1 MRYVLSDLCR
11 RDRWLA
17 RRIEDPFGDASGD
30 EDDGEDEET
39 NGGHEETAQNS
50 NKFLPKKRAFN

>member
-17 RRIEDPFGDASGD
+17 GRVEGLFGNASGD
-30 EDDGEDEET
+30 EDEGEDEET
-39 NGGHEETAQNS
+39 NGRHEETAQNS